1 MMSHFKQMDQMQ
13 LSKLQM
19 LEKQFGSKPIV
30 AYESKPM
37 FAEITPAQ
45 LESLKMTEKEL
56 GATLVVYGGK

>member
-19 LEKQFGSKPIV
+19 LEKQFGDKRII
-30 AYESKPM
+30 AYENKPM
-37 FAEITPAQ
+37 FAEMTPSQ

-56 GATLVVYGGK
+56 GATLVVYGEK

>member
-30 AYESKPM
+30 AYEAKPM

-56 GATLVVYGGK
+56 GATLVVYS